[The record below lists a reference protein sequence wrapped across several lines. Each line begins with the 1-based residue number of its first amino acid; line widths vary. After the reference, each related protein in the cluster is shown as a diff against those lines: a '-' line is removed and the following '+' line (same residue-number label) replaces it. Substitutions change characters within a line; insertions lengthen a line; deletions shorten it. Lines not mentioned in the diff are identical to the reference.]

1 VEAAGENCL
10 TGKEMQELIKTL
22 EKLMG
27 EFQEQRGPHMREMQE
42 NEDRA
47 DRARE
52 ELEKQHEI
60 IIKIAELAGKTLE
73 MHGRNFLPYLTNVN
87 QFFGSLLNM
96 NDFSQEIQISACYF
110 DDLVEFGTREA
121 ASIYQPW
128 LGRVVSLM
136 QHPDTDVR
144 QAVVYG
150 LGVLAEKNG
159 DLFASV
165 RSEVMGQLQQLITQE
180 DAREEEN
187 AHVTENAISALGK
200 IIQFH
205 SQAIPVAAVL
215 PVWLTY
221 LPVSEDD
228 ETTVI
233 YKQLCHFVVQYSS
246 IVLGDNQE
254 RLPMVLALLLDAL
267 GTSLVENETNEVI
280 VSIIKNLQSQL
291 GEKMQAAFHSL
302 PPPLQEKAQQIN

>member
-1 VEAAGENCL
+1 
-10 TGKEMQELIKTL
+10 
-22 EKLMG
+22 MG
-27 EFQEQRGPHMREMQE
+27 
-42 NEDRA
+42 
-47 DRARE
+47 
-52 ELEKQHEI
+52 
-60 IIKIAELAGKTLE
+60 
-73 MHGRNFLPYLTNVN
+73 
-87 QFFGSLLNM
+87 
-96 NDFSQEIQISACYF
+96 
-110 DDLVEFGTREA
+110 
-121 ASIYQPW
+121 
-128 LGRVVSLM
+128 GRVVSLM

-246 IVLGDNQE
+246 IVL
-254 RLPMVLALLLDAL
+254 ALLLDAL